1 MRDHFI
7 KRRKARSLNAQ
18 ISNIEWEIL
27 QRQQSIHVRGDS
39 LIRKI
44 RQQLTAPT
52 SLLLSGGVGFLLGEL
67 TKRRAAKSCG
77 NGDKSKAPA
86 TSPLI
91 TALNLISTA
100 RTLYMA
106 LPIAWM
112 LKSYKQ
118 SGQSSERRYR
128 RMGNSSVTTVGRDSR

>member
-1 MRDHFI
+1 MKGHLI
-7 KRRKARSLNAQ
+7 KHRKARPLNAQ
-18 ISNIEWEIL
+18 INNLEWQIL

-44 RQQLTAPT
+44 RRRLTAPT

-67 TKRRAAKSCG
+67 TKRRAPKSCG
-77 NGDKSKAPA
+77 NSDKSKAPE

-91 TALNLISTA
+91 TALNLIGTV

-106 LPIAWM
+106 LPIAWL
-112 LKSYKQ
+112 LKSYKLP
-118 SGQSSERRYR
+118 ERRYR
-128 RMGNSSVTTVGRDSR
+128 RVASTSITTASRDSR

>member
-1 MRDHFI
+1 MKDPFL
-7 KRRKARSLNAQ
+7 KRRKARSLSAQ
-18 ISNIEWEIL
+18 ISNVEWQIL
-27 QRQQSIHVRGDS
+27 QRQQSINVRGDS

-67 TKRRAAKSCG
+67 TKRRAPKSCG
-77 NGDKSKAPA
+77 NGDKSTAPA

-91 TALNLISTA
+91 TALNLIGTV

-118 SGQSSERRYR
+118 STQSSERRYR
-128 RMGNSSVTTVGRDSR
+128 QAGRSSVTTVGRDSR

>member
-1 MRDHFI
+1 MKDHFI
-7 KRRKARSLNAQ
+7 KLRKARSLNAQ
-18 ISNIEWEIL
+18 INNLEWQIL

-44 RQQLTAPT
+44 RRQLTAPT
-52 SLLLSGGVGFLLGEL
+52 SLLLSSGVGFLLGEL
-67 TKRRAAKSCG
+67 TKRRAPKSCG
-77 NGDKSKAPA
+77 NGDKSKAPE

-91 TALNLISTA
+91 SALNLIGTV

-112 LKSYKQ
+112 LKSYKSPQ
-118 SGQSSERRYR
+118 RRYR
-128 RMGNSSVTTVGRDSR
+128 RVASTSTTRAGRESR